1 MQNIARRHSSQ
12 GADFWAGHHRSWKES
27 GLSKMDYFKKY
38 SLSKD
43 AGYYW
48 FKKLEGKDRSQGGA
62 IVPTNFT
69 IIKTEAS
76 SYQPLKL
83 NISGRFQVEIGSDFQ
98 ARTLVKLIKT
108 LESMT

>member
-1 MQNIARRHSSQ
+1 MQNIARRHPSHS
-12 GADFWAGHHRSWKES
+12 ADFWAGHHRSWKES
-27 GLSKMDYFKKY
+27 GLSKMNYFKKY

-48 FKKLEGKDRSQGGA
+48 FKKLDGKDHSQGGT

-69 IIKTEAS
+69 IIKTEPTS
-76 SYQPLKL
+76 FQPIKITINNRYQ
-83 NISGRFQVEIGSDFQ
+83 IEIGADFQ

-108 LESMT
+108 LEKMT

>member
-1 MQNIARRHSSQ
+1 
-12 GADFWAGHHRSWKES
+12 
-27 GLSKMDYFKKY
+27 MDYFKKY

-48 FKKLEGKDRSQGGA
+48 FKKLERKDRSQGGA

-69 IIKTEAS
+69 IIKTEDS
-76 SYQPLKL
+76 SYQPIKL
-83 NISGRFQVEIGSDFQ
+83 NVSGRFQVEIGTDFR

-108 LESMT
+108 LENMT

>member
-1 MQNIARRHSSQ
+1 MRTIARRHPSH

-27 GLSKMDYFKKY
+27 GLSKMEYFKKY

-48 FKKLEGKDRSQGGA
+48 FKKLEGKDRTQGGA

-69 IIKTEAS
+69 IIKTEVS
-76 SYQPLKL
+76 SYQPIKL
-83 NISGRFQVEIGSDFQ
+83 NFSRFQVEIGADFQ
-98 ARTLVKLIKT
+98 ARTRVKLIKT
-108 LESMT
+108 LEEM

>member
-1 MQNIARRHSSQ
+1 MHTFARRHSSH
-12 GADFWAGHHRSWKES
+12 GADFWVGHHQSWKES
-27 GLSKMDYFKKY
+27 GLSKMNYFKKY

-48 FKKLEGKDRSQGGA
+48 FKKLEGKEHSQGGT

-69 IIKTEAS
+69 IINTGPTS
-76 SYQPLKL
+76 FQPIKITI
-83 NISGRFQVEIGSDFQ
+83 NNRFQIEIGTDFQ

-108 LESMT
+108 LEDIG

>member
-1 MQNIARRHSSQ
+1 MQNIARRYSSQ
-12 GADFWAGHHRSWKES
+12 GADFWAGHHQSWKKS

-69 IIKTEAS
+69 IIKTEPS
-76 SYQPLKL
+76 SYQPIKF
-83 NISGRFQVEIGSDFQ
+83 NVSRFQVEIAADFQ

>member
-1 MQNIARRHSSQ
+1 MQKVVRRHSSH
-12 GADFWAGHHRSWKES
+12 GADFWVGHHRSWKES

-48 FKKLEGKDRSQGGA
+48 FKKLEGQDHSQGGA

-69 IIKTEAS
+69 IIKTGATSFQPIKINVS
-76 SYQPLKL
+76 S
-83 NISGRFQVEIGSDFQ
+83 RFQIEIGTDFH